1 MSTFAGLKASLDLLI
16 LRDCGIEGCE
26 ESTDST
32 NKKYMYLI
40 PFTQQ
45 AKIPSLLQTL
55 EFKFPEIYFDLEMNS
70 LEDAYVNIA
79 RAEEKMHYERNP

>member
-1 MSTFAGLKASLDLLI
+1 LI
-16 LRDCGIEGCE
+16 LRDCGIQGCE

-45 AKIPSLLQTL
+45 ANIPSLLKTL
-55 EFKFPEIYFDLEMNS
+55 EDKFPQVFFDLEMNS

-79 RAEEKMHYERNP
+79 RAEEKLHYERNP